1 MEPKVPTESV
11 RMLPFLGSSGTC
23 RSRAKQYADA
33 MASMAR
39 LGHPYIYLSFTRDAS
54 KIAKFCAMMLE
65 VPCEL
70 LLLINE

>member
-1 MEPKVPTESV
+1 
-11 RMLPFLGSSGTC
+11 
-23 RSRAKQYADA
+23 

-39 LGHPYIYLSFTRDAS
+39 LGHPYIYLSFTGDAS

>member
-11 RMLPFLGSSGTC
+11 RMLPFLGSSDAC

-39 LGHPYIYLSFTRDAS
+39 LGHPYIYLSFTGDARDRKS
-54 KIAKFCAMMLE
+54 
-65 VPCEL
+65 VV
-70 LLLINE
+70 